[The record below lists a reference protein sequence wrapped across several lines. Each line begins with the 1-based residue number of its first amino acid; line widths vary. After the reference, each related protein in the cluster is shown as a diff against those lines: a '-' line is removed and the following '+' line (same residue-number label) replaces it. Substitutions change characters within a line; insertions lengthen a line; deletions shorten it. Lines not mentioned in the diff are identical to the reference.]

1 MSSFEVE
8 NVQTKYILSFWIDLC
23 FHDYMLE
30 IEIDEN
36 GDSDRSIDYEI
47 KRQKAIE

>member
-8 NVQTKYILSFWIDLC
+8 NVQTKYILSFWIF